1 MPVTPQD
8 PSAGGNVSASTPGNG
23 DGSLLNPVDRGRL
36 WVEIGIV
43 LALSLGAS
51 ALYSILSLIAS
62 LTAEKPLGS
71 QSTGLNQ
78 ATSTREWLDFANQ
91 FLGFALGLAPVALV
105 LYLLWRPRTNPFS
118 ELGLDIRPTLIG
130 RDAGRALF
138 LVAVIGIPG
147 IGLYAIGRL
156 LGITVAVQAAP
167 QDQYW
172 WTIPM
177 LILAALK
184 AGLLEEVI
192 VIGYLYKRL
201 DQLGWGTWKI
211 IIASALLR
219 GSYHLYQGIGPF
231 FGNVV
236 MGVVFGW
243 CYRRWGRVM
252 PLVLAHTL
260 IDIIS
265 FVGFPLAL
273 AWWPGIFGVTK

>member
-1 MPVTPQD
+1 M
-8 PSAGGNVSASTPGNG
+8 
-23 DGSLLNPVDRGRL
+23 SLLPERDAAFAAPRRRL
-36 WVEIGIV
+36 GIEIGIV

-51 ALYSILSLIAS
+51 ALYSILTLIS
-62 LTAEKPLGS
+62 RLTAETSLGN
-71 QSTGLNQ
+71 QSAGINQ
-78 ATSTREWLDFANQ
+78 ATSTREWLDFTNQ

-105 LYLLWRPRTNPFS
+105 LYLLWRPGSSPFAQ
-118 ELGLDIRPTLIG
+118 LGLDVRARLLG
-130 RDAGRALF
+130 RDFARGLF
-138 LVAVIGIPG
+138 LVAVIGVPG
-147 IGLYAIGRL
+147 IALYAVGRL

-167 QDQYW
+167 PDQYW

-252 PLVLAHTL
+252 PLVIAHTL

-265 FVGFPLAL
+265 FVGYPLAL
-273 AWWPGIFGVTK
+273 AWWPGIFGVSK